1 MYKTAQDDDPVCSE
15 VKKYCLSRW
24 PNQKEILP
32 ELMPYWKMRSFLN
45 LHENLF
51 LYNTC
56 IVVPTALRRETLDK
70 IHAGHQG
77 TERCCMRA
85 KTAVWWP
92 AMTKE
97 IEEMVRK
104 CEVCAKEA
112 TPRREP
118 LLVTPLPDYPWEI
131 VGTDLF
137 EWKGEQY
144 LIIIDYYSRYPEIA
158 KLSSTTSSAV
168 ITVLKSVFARHGIP
182 EVVRSDNGPQ
192 YSSKEF
198 SQFAS
203 SYGFQ
208 HITSSPRYPQ
218 SNGQAERTVRTVKK
232 MLKQSTDPY
241 LAILNYRATPLPWCK
256 LSPAELL
263 MGRRLKTQVPLLQ
276 QQVALSEGIS

>member
-1 MYKTAQDDDPVCSE
+1 ME
-15 VKKYCLSRW
+15 
-24 PNQKEILP
+24 
-32 ELMPYWKMRSFLN
+32 
-45 LHENLF
+45 
-51 LYNTC
+51 
-56 IVVPTALRRETLDK
+56 
-70 IHAGHQG
+70 G
-77 TERCCMRA
+77 RA
-85 KTAVWWP
+85 IP
-92 AMTKE
+92 H
-97 IEEMVRK
+97 
-104 CEVCAKEA
+104 
-112 TPRREP
+112 
-118 LLVTPLPDYPWEI
+118 
-131 VGTDLF
+131 
-137 EWKGEQY
+137 Y
-144 LIIIDYYSRYPEIA
+144 LDYYSRYPEIA

-218 SNGQAERTVRTVKK
+218 SNGQAERIVRIVKK

-263 MGRRLKTQVPLLQ
+263 MGTE
-276 QQVALSEGIS
+276 VALSEGIS